1 MDNVLAGSM
10 HLGRTSG
17 MSHRYSVRK
26 AVMGSTRPAR
36 RAGR

>member
-1 MDNVLAGSM
+1 MDNVRWIDA
-10 HLGRTSG
+10 LGKTSG
-17 MSHRYSVRK
+17 VSHRHSVRK